1 MDFQRARTE
10 EQREHR
16 RQAVLDTAAGMLAEM
31 PVAAVSLN
39 ELSRRVGLAKS
50 NVLRYYE
57 SREAILLE
65 LLDAEAGAWLVD
77 LDRATPR
84 STEGPFRER
93 SGGLVAA
100 VAATVAARPALC
112 DLISSQAAVLERNV
126 STEVVLRHKRS
137 MQATVREIARIVTTV
152 LPELTAEDGL
162 QFAAVTILTV
172 AAAWPHNTPTEALQA
187 AYDADPAVAEM
198 HMSFSDIV
206 TRTLTLAVA
215 GLLAERGSRPTGD
228 H

>member
-1 MDFQRARTE
+1 MDSFQRARTE

-16 RQAVLDTAAGMLAEM
+16 RQVLLDTAAEMLAEM
-31 PVAAVSLN
+31 PVAAMSLN

-65 LLDAEAGAWLVD
+65 LLDTEARAWLVD
-77 LDRATPR
+77 LDRSTPR
-84 STEGPFRER
+84 SAKGSFQER
-93 SGGLVAA
+93 SRCLVAA
-100 VAATVAARPALC
+100 VATTLEAKPVLC

-137 MQATVREIARIVTTV
+137 MQKTVSEITRIVTTL
-152 LPELTAEDGL
+152 LPELTADDGF
-162 QFAAVTILTV
+162 QFAAVTILAVT
-172 AAAWPHNTPTEALQA
+172 AAWPHSTPTPALQA
-187 AYDADPAVAEM
+187 AYDADPAIAEL

-206 TRTLTLAVA
+206 TRTLTLTLA
-215 GLLAERGSRPTGD
+215 GLLAERERRTAEN
-228 H
+228 